1 MEIPSIKVLS
11 PSLQLL
17 NEIDLYTS
25 LQLSR
30 SWQGVGSFEL
40 HILGNQKNISVGN
53 LIMLD
58 NDGHR
63 SGVIRSVTKTVDANG
78 ITITVSGQTL
88 DGFTTQRVIIPSTS
102 SKNGGYLALP
112 SATSSSKTLPAETII
127 KIFAGACLGSDTARP
142 SYYALDEN
150 RRTNIEIATTKGRG
164 MQTNWLARYDL
175 LNEIL
180 QSVSEYCDCG
190 WEIYIDLKNRKLIF
204 DYMAGVDR
212 SANQSTNSRVI
223 LSRDYESIDS
233 LTYTYDT
240 ASMKNLAYCGGV
252 GEDFNRIYLAVTNDE
267 TTPKGLN
274 RLEVFED
281 CGSLEVADTDTAIS
295 LSAEGKH
302 KLKEYKL
309 TETLTAQIAQGGSF
323 EYLKHWNLGDLV
335 TVSDREIGL
344 MQDLRITEISESY
357 EAESSQISVTLG
369 TSPERLSRVIRKIK
383 PTIR

>member
-78 ITITVSGQTL
+78 IATTVSGQTL
-88 DGFTTQRVIIPSTS
+88 DGFTTQRVIIPSAL
-102 SKNGGYLALP
+102 KENGGYFALP
-112 SATSSSKTLPAETII
+112 SANSLDKELPAETII
-127 KIFAGACLGSDTARP
+127 KSFAGACFDSDTTKD
-142 SYYALDEN
+142 YYALNKN
-150 RRTNIEIATTKGRG
+150 RRTNIEIAKSNGRG
-164 MQTNWLARYDL
+164 IPTNWLARYDL
-175 LNEIL
+175 LNEVL

-204 DYMAGVDR
+204 DYVAGVDR
-212 SANQSTNSRVI
+212 SVNQSTNSRVI

-240 ASMKNLAYCGGV
+240 ASMKNLAYCGGA
-252 GEDFNRIYLAVTNDE
+252 GEDFDRIYLAVTNDE

>member
-11 PSLQLL
+11 PDLQLL

-63 SGVIRSVTKTVDANG
+63 SGIIRSVTKTVDMNG
-78 ITITVSGQTL
+78 ISTTVTGQTL
-88 DGFTTQRVIIPSTS
+88 DGFTTQRVIIPSTL
-102 SKNGGYLALP
+102 KANGGYLALP
-112 SATSSSKTLPAETII
+112 SATASAKTLPAKTII
-127 KIFAGACLGSDTARP
+127 KIFAGACLGSDTTRP
-142 SYYALDEN
+142 AYYALDES
-150 RRTNIEIATTKGRG
+150 RQSNINIASTKGRG
-164 MQTNWLARYDL
+164 LKTNWLARYDP

-190 WEIYIDLKNRKLIF
+190 WEIYIDLKNSKLIF
-204 DYMAGVDR
+204 DYVPGIDR
-212 SANQSTNSRVI
+212 SVSQSANSRVI

-233 LTYTYDT
+233 LTYSYDQ
-240 ASMKNLAYCGGV
+240 SGFKNLAYCGGV
-252 GEDFNRIYLAVTNDE
+252 GEDFDRIYLAVTNDKSI
-267 TTPKGLN
+267 PKGLN
-274 RLEVFED
+274 RFEVFED
-281 CGSLEVADTDTAIS
+281 CGSLEVAETDTTIS

-309 TETLTAQIAQGGSF
+309 TETLTAEIAQGGSF

-344 MQDLRITEISESY
+344 MQDLRITEVSESY
-357 EAESSQISVTLG
+357 ETDSSQITVTLG
-369 TSPERLSRVIRKIK
+369 TSPERLWRVIKKIK
-383 PTIR
+383 PTVR

>member
-1 MEIPSIKVLS
+1 MEIPSIKILS

-40 HILGNQKNISVGN
+40 HIIGNQQNISVGN
-53 LIMLD
+53 LIMLG

-63 SGVIRSVTKTVDANG
+63 AGIIQAISKTVDLNG
-78 ITITVSGQTL
+78 ISTVVTGQTL
-88 DGFTTQRVIIPSTS
+88 DGFTAQRVIIPSTNA
-102 SKNGGYLALP
+102 KNGGYLALP
-112 SATSSSKTLPAETII
+112 SVTSSSKTLPAETIL
-127 KIFAGACLGSDTARP
+127 KVFAGACLGSDTSRP

-150 RRTNIEIATTKGRG
+150 RRTNIEIAITKGRG

-204 DYMAGVDR
+204 DYVAGIDR
-212 SANQSTNSRVI
+212 SVNQSENSRVI

-233 LTYTYDT
+233 LTYSYDKT
-240 ASMKNLAYCGGV
+240 PYKNLAYCGGV
-252 GEDFNRIYLAVTNDE
+252 GEDFDRIYLAVTNDKSI
-267 TTPKGLN
+267 PKGLN
-274 RLEVFED
+274 RFEVFED
-281 CGSLEVADTDTAIS
+281 CGSLEIADTDTAIS

-309 TETLTAQIAQGGSF
+309 TETLTAEIAQGGSF

>member
-1 MEIPSIKVLS
+1 MEIPSIKILS

-25 LQLSR
+25 LQFTR

-40 HILGNQKNISVGN
+40 HVLGNQKNISVGN
-53 LIMLD
+53 LIMLS
-58 NDGHR
+58 NNGHR
-63 SGVIRSVTKTVDANG
+63 SGVIRSVTKTVDVNG
-78 ITITVSGQTL
+78 VTTTVSGQTL
-88 DGFTTQRVIIPSTS
+88 DGFTTQRVIIPSTL
-102 SKNGGYLALP
+102 KENGGYFALP
-112 SATSSSKTLPAETII
+112 SANSLDKKLPAETII
-127 KIFAGACLGSDTARP
+127 KSFAGACFDSDT
-142 SYYALDEN
+142 SKDYYALDKN
-150 RRTNIEIATTKGRG
+150 RQANIEIAKSNERG
-164 MQTNWLARYDL
+164 SDTNWLARYDL
-175 LNEIL
+175 LNEVL

-204 DYMAGVDR
+204 DYVAGVDR

-252 GEDFNRIYLAVTNDE
+252 GEDFDRIYLAVTNDKPI
-267 TTPKGLN
+267 PKGLN
-274 RLEVFED
+274 RFEVFED
-281 CGSLEVADTDTAIS
+281 CGSLEIGETDTTIS

-309 TETLTAQIAQGGSF
+309 TETLTAEIAQGGSF

-344 MQDLRITEISESY
+344 MQDLRITEVSESY
-357 EAESSQISVTLG
+357 ESDNSRITVTLG
-369 TSPERLSRVIRKIK
+369 TSPERLSRVIKKIK
-383 PTIR
+383 PTVR

>member
-1 MEIPSIKVLS
+1 MEIPSIKILS

-40 HILGNQKNISVGN
+40 HIIGNQQNISVGN
-53 LIMLD
+53 LIMLG

-63 SGVIRSVTKTVDANG
+63 AGIIQAISKTVDLNG
-78 ITITVSGQTL
+78 ISTVVTGQTL
-88 DGFTTQRVIIPSTS
+88 DGFTAQRVIIPSTNA
-102 SKNGGYLALP
+102 KNGGYLALP
-112 SATSSSKTLPAETII
+112 SVTSSSKTLPAETIL
-127 KIFAGACLGSDTARP
+127 KVFAGACFGSDTSRP

-150 RRTNIEIATTKGRG
+150 RRTNIEIAITKGRG
-164 MQTNWLARYDL
+164 LQTNWLARYDL
-175 LNEIL
+175 LNETL

-204 DYMAGVDR
+204 DYVAGIDR
-212 SANQSTNSRVI
+212 SVNQSENSRVI

-233 LTYTYDT
+233 LTYSYDKT
-240 ASMKNLAYCGGV
+240 PYKNLAYCGGV
-252 GEDFNRIYLAVTNDE
+252 GEDFDRIYLAVTNDKSI
-267 TTPKGLN
+267 PKGLN
-274 RLEVFED
+274 RFEVFED
-281 CGSLEVADTDTAIS
+281 CGSLEIADTDTAIS

-309 TETLTAQIAQGGSF
+309 TETLTAEIAQGGSF

-357 EAESSQISVTLG
+357 EAKSSQISVTLG
-369 TSPERLSRVIRKIK
+369 TSPERLSRVIKKIK
-383 PTIR
+383 PTVR

>member
-1 MEIPSIKVLS
+1 
-11 PSLQLL
+11 
-17 NEIDLYTS
+17 
-25 LQLSR
+25 
-30 SWQGVGSFEL
+30 
-40 HILGNQKNISVGN
+40 
-53 LIMLD
+53 
-58 NDGHR
+58 
-63 SGVIRSVTKTVDANG
+63 
-78 ITITVSGQTL
+78 
-88 DGFTTQRVIIPSTS
+88 
-102 SKNGGYLALP
+102 
-112 SATSSSKTLPAETII
+112 
-127 KIFAGACLGSDTARP
+127 
-142 SYYALDEN
+142 
-150 RRTNIEIATTKGRG
+150 
-164 MQTNWLARYDL
+164 
-175 LNEIL
+175 
-180 QSVSEYCDCG
+180 
-190 WEIYIDLKNRKLIF
+190 
-204 DYMAGVDR
+204 MAGVDR

-323 EYLKHWNLGDLV
+323 EYLKHWNLGDVV

>member
-1 MEIPSIKVLS
+1 MEIPSIKILS

-30 SWQGVGSFEL
+30 SWQGIGSFEL
-40 HILGNQKNISVGN
+40 HLIGNQKNIAVGN
-53 LIMLD
+53 LIMLG

-63 SGVIRSVTKTVDANG
+63 AGVIRSITKTVDING
-78 ITITVSGQTL
+78 ISTTVTGQTL
-88 DGFTTQRVIIPSTS
+88 DGFTAQRVIIPSTN

-127 KIFAGACLGSDTARP
+127 KTFAGACLGSDTARP

-190 WEIYIDLKNRKLIF
+190 WEIYIDLKNRQLIF
-204 DYMAGVDR
+204 DYVPGVDR
-212 SANQSTNSRVI
+212 SVNQSDNSRVI

-233 LTYTYDT
+233 LTYTCDKSGY
-240 ASMKNLAYCGGV
+240 KNLAYCGGI
-252 GEDFNRIYLAVTNDE
+252 GENFDRICLAVTNDAS
-267 TTPKGLN
+267 TPTDLN
-274 RLEVFED
+274 RFEVFED
-281 CGSLEVADTDTAIS
+281 CGSLEIAETDTAIS

-309 TETLTAQIAQGGSF
+309 TETLTAEIAQGGSF

-344 MQDLRITEISESY
+344 MQDLRITEASESY
-357 EAESSQISVTLG
+357 EPDSSKITVTLG
-369 TSPERLSRVIRKIK
+369 TAPERLSRIIKKFK